1 MKMCF
6 FLVYFPSF
14 ILIISLRF
22 VYVLES
28 MRSNYLSS
36 FFASSKLS
44 FPTTAKLRSSFPL
57 QISPPKTQNQKIYE
71 GDVCFESRN
80 LIVFFYQI
88 NWKVLSFLFCTK
100 RRRKYCGTAIFT
112 WILLLSSVN
121 LIITCW

>member
-57 QISPPKTQNQKIYE
+57 QISPPKSQNQKIDE
-71 GDVCFESRN
+71 GGVCFESRN
-80 LIVFFYQI
+80 LIVFFI
-88 NWKVLSFLFCTK
+88 KLIERCLLSFLYK
-100 RRRKYCGTAIFT
+100 KKKKILWKSIFT
-112 WILLLSSVN
+112 WILLLSLN
-121 LIITCW
+121 LIITC

>member
-80 LIVFFYQI
+80 LIVFFIKLIERCLAFFFVQKEEDNI
-88 NWKVLSFLFCTK
+88 VGQLFSHG
-100 RRRKYCGTAIFT
+100 YYYYHQ
-112 WILLLSSVN
+112 
-121 LIITCW
+121 